1 MTAEPTG
8 FHFSDDRPA
17 ANNAT
22 LIVRI
27 PAKLNR
33 KRRLLAEFARQLR
46 LPNYFGWNWDA
57 FEECLRDLT
66 WLDGIQEV
74 VVVHRDVPFTASQ
87 EQRAIYLSIL
97 KDRMDWKH
105 TGCPRF
111 RVEFP
116 DSSRSDVQRALNGSP
131 SDGETCP

>member
-1 MTAEPTG
+1 MTADFSG

-17 ANNAT
+17 ANDGT
-22 LIVRI
+22 LVVRI

-74 VVVHRDVPFTASQ
+74 IVVHRDVPFAESL
-87 EQRAIYLSIL
+87 EQQSIYLSIL
-97 KDRMDWKH
+97 KDRLDWKH
-105 TGCPRF
+105 PQCPRF

-116 DSSRSDVQRALNGSP
+116 CSSQSDVKRSAGGSP
-131 SDGETCP
+131 TDG